1 MELKIYIKTAQTTM
15 REVHTTQYHRPWG
28 GRKKTFHMNDG
39 GVRVSVR
46 GLDVRAIACE
56 KILCCGKLKTI
67 KRDAKWNIFYGLVW
81 FRLAKIFALRATLP
95 PAFILRCCVLFVFC
109 LLANLQVIYHSRKN
123 VKLYFCWKHQ
133 NECTAKW
140 YIKFMFWAQ

>member
-67 KRDAKWNIFYGLVW
+67 KRDAK
-81 FRLAKIFALRATLP
+81 
-95 PAFILRCCVLFVFC
+95 
-109 LLANLQVIYHSRKN
+109 
-123 VKLYFCWKHQ
+123 
-133 NECTAKW
+133 
-140 YIKFMFWAQ
+140 